1 MKQNPA
7 ELWSKCLLVIKNNV
21 SEQQYKTW
29 FEPIVF
35 ESYTPASMT
44 IVVKVPSPFV
54 YEYLEENFID
64 LISKVL
70 KREFGNGVKLAY
82 KIVTDKTNNI
92 GMVVDSDNKEDDIE
106 KPLPRTRANQSYSV
120 LDAAQ
125 PQPIDSQLNPQ
136 HTFENFIEGASNKLP
151 RAVGLSI
158 AQNPFTTQF
167 NPMFIY
173 GPSGCGKS
181 MTLKSIAGI
190 VNPDSGVI
198 SVTADNEDV
207 YFDSNKKINLKPQ
220 NRNVGYLFQNY
231 ALFPN
236 MTVEENIGIGVEKE
250 NRERTVPEM
259 IKRFH
264 LHGLEKRYPRQ
275 LSGGQQQ
282 RVALARILAY
292 GPDVILLDEPFSA
305 MDTFLKEQL
314 RLELVNSLKDFD
326 GFSVM
331 VTHDRD
337 EAFQFCD
344 ELIVL
349 DKGKIIAKGETY
361 QIFENPGKVQVARLT
376 GCKNISRI
384 EIIDDYH
391 VKSLDW
397 GLELEVSK
405 KVSPNITHI
414 GIRAHDF
421 SSANEDDLNAF
432 DTLGS
437 TKIEMPF
444 EWEITLAN
452 GLWWKYRFMSMNL
465 LFLIT

>member
-1 MKQNPA
+1 MLKVNIQK
-7 ELWSKCLLVIKNNV
+7 ELKEFDLDVDFELKN
-21 SEQQYKTW
+21 
-29 FEPIVF
+29 
-35 ESYTPASMT
+35 
-44 IVVKVPSPFV
+44 
-54 YEYLEENFID
+54 
-64 LISKVL
+64 
-70 KREFGNGVKLAY
+70 KRLGIL
-82 KIVTDKTNNI
+82 
-92 GMVVDSDNKEDDIE
+92 
-106 KPLPRTRANQSYSV
+106 
-120 LDAAQ
+120 
-125 PQPIDSQLNPQ
+125 
-136 HTFENFIEGASNKLP
+136 
-151 RAVGLSI
+151 
-158 AQNPFTTQF
+158 
-167 NPMFIY
+167 

-198 SVTADNEDV
+198 SVSADNEDV

-405 KVSPNITHI
+405 KLSPNITHI

-421 SSANEDDLNAF
+421 SCANEDDLNAF

-437 TKIEMPF
+437 TMIEMPF
-444 EWEITLAN
+444 EWQITLAN
-452 GLWWKYRFMSMNL
+452 GLWWKYDKQIHEHEFAIPDYLKVDPKNIIL
-465 LFLIT
+465 LEE